1 VSWRLTF
8 SRNAQKSLRRLPP
21 DVRRRLDGV
30 FGEMM
35 RDPLSGDVVVLR
47 DYPVGYRRRV
57 GPYRV
62 LFDVEPSHAQRSG
75 PGDRTAHVDHLP
87 QAAMTPGH
95 ALAGPPSPC

>member
-1 VSWRLTF
+1 MRFAVSWRLTF

-21 DVRRRLDGV
+21 DVRRRLDGT
-30 FGEMM
+30 FAEMA

-62 LFDVEPSHAQRSG
+62 LFDVDQATRSVQVQEIER
-75 PGDRTAHVDHLP
+75 RTS
-87 QAAMTPGH
+87 TTYR
-95 ALAGPPSPC
+95 SRR

>member
-21 DVRRRLDGV
+21 DIRRRLDAT
-30 FGEMM
+30 FAEMA
-35 RDPLSGDVVVLR
+35 RDPLSGDVVLLR

-62 LFDVEPSHAQRSG
+62 LFDVDQATRSVQVQEIER
-75 PGDRTAHVDHLP
+75 RTS
-87 QAAMTPGH
+87 TTYRRRR
-95 ALAGPPSPC
+95 